1 MQDIFTHESFEDPET
16 AAFINEHSVN
26 IKIDR
31 DERSDL
37 GSMAAIHWLIPAFRL
52 DLHLSINQGGRPGAL
67 AYHTIRNSI
76 T

>member
-1 MQDIFTHESFEDPET
+1 MRDIFTHESFEDPET

-37 GSMAAIHWLIPAFRL
+37 DSW
-52 DLHLSINQGGRPGAL
+52 
-67 AYHTIRNSI
+67 
-76 T
+76 